1 MLHLLSEAI
10 SPLSIGFLGI
20 IFLTVLKNKLYRVLL
35 GVLPCIILFT
45 FSTPLL
51 SGFIQQSLANE
62 FLPRTWA
69 DDTNMAVLL
78 GGGVDSSIRSRA
90 QLGPSGDRLL
100 VTKEYYDAG
109 WFETVL
115 VSGGSYSN
123 QKLHKSSE
131 DRNILITFGIEGD
144 DVLDEHSSQTT
155 FQNAVNAKKWIE
167 KNPSFSGSRNVYL
180 ITSALHMR
188 RAMFEFCLQGID
200 ATPLVANL
208 PSIPKNS
215 GYREF
220 LPFVNNLRLN
230 SNWFSEELGRLFRR
244 ITSNNFNC

>member
-1 MLHLLSEAI
+1 MFHFLSEAI

-20 IFLTVLKNKLYRVLL
+20 VFLTVLKNRASRFVF
-35 GVLPCIILFT
+35 GVLPCIILFV

-62 FLPRTWA
+62 FLPRTKV
-69 DDTNMAVLL
+69 DVTSLAVLL
-78 GGGVDSSIRSRA
+78 GGGVDSSMRSRA

-100 VTKEYYDAG
+100 VAKEFYDAG
-109 WFETVL
+109 WFDTVL
-115 VSGGSYSN
+115 VSGGSYAN
-123 QKLHKSSE
+123 QIVHKSSE

-144 DVLDEHSSQTT
+144 DVLDEYKSQTT
-155 FQNAVNAKKWIE
+155 IQNAINTKTWLESNA
-167 KNPSFSGSRNVYL
+167 SQNVYL

-208 PSIPKNS
+208 PGIPKHS
-215 GYREF
+215 RYREF
-220 LPFVNNLRLN
+220 LPFVSNLRMN

-244 ITSNNFNC
+244 ISSNTYDC